1 MAAAVAAIYRYPVKG
16 LSAEGLDRVTLM
28 PGECLPHDRR
38 FAIALGSTLF
48 DPQRPAWLSKTH
60 FIMLMRDEKLAQL
73 QTRFDAETGVFMLL
87 YLDLAYE
94 EARRDHM
101 RLTRVQLYE
110 AIVEGAAR
118 RLRPKFMTFAT
129 MSIGLIPILWSTGTG
144 SEIMKRIAAPMIG
157 GICTS
162 VILELL
168 VYPAIYAVWRERSL
182 KQELSHDQI
191 IAPSHLGA
199 AQVVRTNTTTI
210 R

>member
-1 MAAAVAAIYRYPVKG
+1 MV
-16 LSAEGLDRVTLM
+16 S
-28 PGECLPHDRR
+28 
-38 FAIALGSTLF
+38 ALGYNMSF
-48 DPQRPAWLSKTH
+48 AVWLGV
-60 FIMLMRDEKLAQL
+60 LAL
-73 QTRFDAETGVFMLL
+73 LGIDAETGVFMLL

-94 EARRDHM
+94 EARRDHV
-101 RLTRVQLYE
+101 RLTKAQLYE
-110 AIVEGAAR
+110 AIVEGAAK

-182 KQELSHDQI
+182 DHELSRNPI
-191 IAPSHLGA
+191 LAASHLDL
-199 AQVVRTNTTTI
+199 AQAVGTDPPR
-210 R
+210 